1 MEYENGVI
9 RLENSEGRQWQLSQV
24 EKPRL
29 SFAFDGLS
37 VTREHALRR
46 VGGAVQPLNKR
57 ELEEVASFIS
67 RQTPPS
73 KQKQIATDLKI
84 FAYGLVNSAVTQ
96 LGYDNP
102 LHVMMT
108 GREGS
113 ADLRASE
120 ARHVLD
126 YIDTVWNAFH
136 ALTAQVEATPDDE
149 LKAFNDYANM
159 MPMIPK
165 ADHFRKPRAH
175 VNGKATN
182 GATHAETAAA
192 GGPVNGAGS
201 HFNLVNVEAASAAN
215 AMPVPAEMAGRPV
228 RLEMAAAGVADFSS
242 ILDRAF
248 VFDDVVGTAQLRLF
262 EEWALQT
269 PHWMLTNSSH
279 SKDGTAKHRI
289 WGASFIEPWRR
300 NGWAGLPPVLFS
312 MIATLLQKLDVTIIE
327 PEYIGLNGQSK
338 DQVASMHTDCEHDS
352 PDDLS
357 ILFYLG
363 ERTDGDLLLYDK
375 DDHDRL
381 LHRIAYVPNRVVA
394 FDGSVP
400 HQALAP
406 SDDKFRMSLIIRGK
420 YKPGFSDLIP
430 ARRSA

>member
-1 MEYENGVI
+1 M
-9 RLENSEGRQWQLSQV
+9 
-24 EKPRL
+24 
-29 SFAFDGLS
+29 
-37 VTREHALRR
+37 
-46 VGGAVQPLNKR
+46 
-57 ELEEVASFIS
+57 S

-73 KQKQIATDLKI
+73 KQKQIATDLKV

-113 ADLRASE
+113 TDLRAPE

-126 YIDTVWNAFH
+126 YVDTVWNAFH
-136 ALTAQVEATPDDE
+136 ALVAQVEATSDDE

-165 ADHFRKPRAH
+165 ADHFRAARAQ
-175 VNGKATN
+175 VNGKAAN
-182 GATHAETAAA
+182 GAAH
-192 GGPVNGAGS
+192 GDGVLGSGPVNGAGS
-201 HFNLVNVEAASAAN
+201 RAHVEAAPAAK
-215 AMPVPAEMAGRPV
+215 AAPVPAELAGRPV
-228 RLEMAAAGVADFSS
+228 HLETVPTGAADFSI

-248 VFDDVVGTAQLRLF
+248 VFDNVVGAAQLRLF

-279 SKDGTAKHRI
+279 SKDGIAKHRI
-289 WGASFIEPWRR
+289 WGASFIEQWRR
-300 NGWAGLPPVLFS
+300 GGWAGLPPVLFS
-312 MIATLLQKLDVTIIE
+312 MIATLFQKLDVTIIE

-363 ERTDGDLLLYDK
+363 EETDGDLLLYDK

-381 LHRIAYVPNRVVA
+381 LHRVAYQPNRVVA

-406 SDDKFRMSLIIRGK
+406 ADDKFRMSLIIRGK
-420 YKPGFSDLIP
+420 YKAGFSNLIP
-430 ARRSA
+430 ARKPA